1 LGHIAPEACQKMVK
15 DGLIEGIELDE
26 SETVKTCNSCKYAK
40 KTRKPV
46 KKQWEQNQAEN
57 IGDLIHSDVW

>member
-1 LGHIAPEACQKMVK
+1 MVK
-15 DGLIEGIELDE
+15 DSLIEGIELDK
-26 SETVKTCNSCKYAK
+26 SETVRTCNNCEYAK

-46 KKQWEQNQAEN
+46 KKQREQNQAEN